1 MKEEDINEQNLNQEE
16 APKQEQTK
24 EEAQGQ
30 QEQNQSQAEESQE
43 EETPAEPTQN
53 GQEKDPLDVA
63 LEEIAALKDKNLR
76 LMAEFENYKRRSL
89 KERAELIL
97 NGGAKTV
104 TAILPVVDDMERAI
118 ASQQKTD
125 DIEAIREGI
134 VLIHQKLTKTLESL
148 GVKAIPTEDAD
159 FDTDLHEAV
168 ALVPGMGDDKKGKV
182 IDCMQTGYTM
192 NEKVIRHAKV
202 AVGQ

>member
-148 GVKAIPTEDAD
+148 GVKAIPTEDAN

>member
-1 MKEEDINEQNLNQEE
+1 MKEEDINEQNLNSENDSEQESSNE
-16 APKQEQTK
+16 ETNTQK
-24 EEAQGQ
+24 EEPRNEAENAE
-30 QEQNQSQAEESQE
+30 QEDPAAEH
-43 EETPAEPTQN
+43 AEN
-53 GQEKDPLDVA
+53 LEEKDPLDVA

-97 NGGAKTV
+97 NGGVKAV

-118 ASQQKTD
+118 ASQQKTE

-134 VLIHQKLTKTLESL
+134 VLIHQKLMKTMESL
-148 GVKAIPTEDAD
+148 GVKPISTEGAD

-168 ALVPGMGDDKKGKV
+168 ALVPGMGDEKKGKV

-192 NEKVIRHAKV
+192 NDKVIRHAKV